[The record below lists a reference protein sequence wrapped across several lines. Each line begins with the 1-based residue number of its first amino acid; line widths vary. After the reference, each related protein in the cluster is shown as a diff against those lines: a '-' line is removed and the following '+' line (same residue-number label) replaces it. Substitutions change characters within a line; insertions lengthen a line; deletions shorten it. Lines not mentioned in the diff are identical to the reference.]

1 MSALHTKER
10 TVPLLHRN
18 RRPPGSGASR
28 LVANA
33 RQILR
38 DPLQFLTDLTRTY
51 GDIAF
56 VRFLVWP
63 IYVVNHPDFIKQVL
77 QEHHR
82 SYNKDN
88 VDYRLLRPLLGK
100 GLLTND
106 GAPWLHQR
114 RLIQPTFHRQRLAA
128 FGSLMTEATEAMLER
143 WERCAERGEVLDVAA
158 EMMRLTLRII
168 GQALFSLDLS
178 EEATTVGQALR
189 SANDYLRAPF
199 PPLFVPTPR
208 NRRLQA
214 ALRRLDALVYDL
226 IATRWQSQQDP
237 PDLLSVLL
245 AVRDEET
252 GEGMDDRQVRDEV
265 VTLLLAGHETTAV
278 ALCWTWYL
286 LAQHQECEQLLHAEV
301 DAVLGGRLP
310 TVEDLPRLPY
320 CRMVIKEALRLYPPA
335 WSFSRNAVAQDELG
349 GYAIAPGSMILL
361 CPYTTHRHPALWEQP
376 EAFDPLRF
384 TPERVAARPHYAY
397 FPFGG
402 GPRLCVGLAFAMMEA
417 HLILATV
424 AQRFRLRLGTEV
436 RIDPEPLVTLRPR
449 GGLPMLLAPRP
460 GRDERN
466 GGNTRWYC
474 RA

>member
-1 MSALHTKER
+1 MPNMHTAGHMAPSR
-10 TVPLLHRN
+10 RWNVP
-18 RRPPGSGASR
+18 PPGPGGYRLLAS
-28 LVANA
+28 A
-33 RQILR
+33 RRVQR
-38 DPLQFLTDLTRTY
+38 DPLQFLTELTRTY

-63 IYVVNHPDFIKQVL
+63 VYVVNHPDFIKQVL

-88 VDYRLLRPLLGK
+88 FDYRFLRPLLGE

-106 GAPWLHQR
+106 GASWLHQR
-114 RLIQPTFHRQRLAA
+114 RLIQPTFHRQRLVA
-128 FGSLMTEATEAMLER
+128 FGSLMTEATLAMLER

-178 EEATTVGQALR
+178 AAATTVGQALR
-189 SANDYLRAPF
+189 SANDYLCAPF

-226 IATRWQSQQDP
+226 ITARRQSQQDT

-252 GEGMDDRQVRDEV
+252 GEGMSDRQIRDEV
-265 VTLLLAGHETTAV
+265 ITLLLAGHETTAV
-278 ALCWTWYL
+278 ALSWTWYL
-286 LAQHQECEQLLHAEV
+286 LAQHQECEQRLHAEV

-310 TVEDLPRLPY
+310 TVEDLPNLPY
-320 CRMVIKEALRLYPPA
+320 CHMVLEEALRLYPPA
-335 WSFSRNAVAQDELG
+335 WSFSRNALADDELG
-349 GYAIAPGSMILL
+349 GYHISAGSTVLL
-361 CPYTTHRHPALWEQP
+361 CPYTTHRHPAFWEQP
-376 EAFDPLRF
+376 EVFDPLRF

-402 GPRLCVGLAFAMMEA
+402 GPRLCIGSAFAMMEA
-417 HLILATV
+417 QLILATV
-424 AQRFRLRLGTEV
+424 AQRYRLCLGTDV
-436 RIDPEPLVTLRPR
+436 RVEPEPLITLRPR
-449 GGLPMLLAPRP
+449 GGLPMTLARKCS
-460 GRDERN
+460 N
-466 GGNTRWYC
+466 
-474 RA
+474 